1 MVAYHSWI
9 VVAVIIFL
17 VLALYRE
24 WVKPALAF
32 LIGVTV
38 LLLTGVI
45 SPKESLEGFANE
57 QLAVIIILL
66 VLSEIIRKSKVSSI
80 ALDRIFG
87 GHSSE
92 AGFKLKMMLAV
103 SSMSAF
109 FNNTPIVAMLIP
121 YVKNW
126 SNRNNVSASKLFIPL
141 SYAAILG
148 GCATLIGT
156 STNLIVNGL
165 ATEAGFDSLN
175 IFDFAWVGIPMAV
188 FGVIYLLLTGNLLP
202 NRKDRVEGFISHSRE
217 YLVEVSV
224 KEGAP
229 IVGKTVEEA
238 GLRNLDNIFLV
249 ELVRGEEVYG
259 PVSPQEMLQDNDV
272 LIFAGNIAMLNDL
285 KKPGLGLTLPKECD
299 FTSNNIAEVVLS
311 NNSSLIG
318 TTVKDADFRGRYDGA
333 ILAVHRNGEKLSGKI
348 GTIELKAG
356 DVLLVLTGNDYY
368 KRTQGVQAFYTIS
381 QNEEEDTLP
390 LMKVLAV
397 IFGVIASV
405 ILSSLNIIPL
415 FTGLVVVLGL
425 ALAMRLV
432 PVNEIRKSF
441 DVNLVVIIALGLA
454 LGKAMINSGVAAI
467 IAQNLINVTK
477 PTGAVGLLAGIFL
490 ITNFLAAYITNKA
503 AVAIIFPISVS
514 VAQSMDVPVVPF
526 ILIVAFGAA
535 ANFITPIGYQ
545 TNLMVYG
552 PGGYNFKDFFKIGFP
567 LTLVYAIA
575 SVLILSMVYN
585 LF

>member
-1 MVAYHSWI
+1 MSA
-9 VVAVIIFL
+9 
-17 VLALYRE
+17 ALT
-24 WVKPALAF
+24 F

-45 SPKESLEGFANE
+45 TPKESLEGFANE

-80 ALDRIFG
+80 ALDKVFG

-92 AGFKLKMMLAV
+92 TGFKLKMMMAV

-126 SNRNNVSASKLFIPL
+126 GNRNDVSSSKLLIPL

-175 IFDFAWVGIPMAV
+175 IFDFTWVGVPMAV
-188 FGVIYLLLTGNLLP
+188 FGIGYLALTRNLLP
-202 NRKDRVEGFISHSRE
+202 NRKDRVEGFITRSRE

-224 KEGAP
+224 KEQSSL
-229 IVGKTVEEA
+229 VGKTVENA
-238 GLRNLDNIFLV
+238 GLRNLDNVFLV
-249 ELVRGEEVYG
+249 EIVREGNIIG
-259 PVSPQEMLQDNDV
+259 PVSPQEVLVENDV
-272 LIFAGNIAMLNDL
+272 LIFAGNISMLNDL
-285 KKPGLGLTLPKECD
+285 KKPVLGLTLPQACD
-299 FTSNNIAEVVLS
+299 VSSNNIVEVVLS

-318 TTVKDADFRGRYDGA
+318 STVRDTDFRGRYDAA
-333 ILAVHRNGEKLSGKI
+333 ILAVHRNGEKLTGKI
-348 GTIELKAG
+348 GDIQLKAG
-356 DVLLVLTGNDYY
+356 DVLLVLAGNDYY

-381 QNEEEDTLP
+381 ENEEEDTLP
-390 LMKVLAV
+390 LFKVLSV
-397 IFGVIASV
+397 ILGVIASV
-405 ILSSLNIIPL
+405 VLSSLNVLPL
-415 FTGLVVVLGL
+415 FTGLVIVLGA
-425 ALAMRLV
+425 ALAMNLV
-432 PVNEIRKSF
+432 PINEIRKSF
-441 DVNLVVIIALGLA
+441 DINLVVIIALGLA
-454 LGKAMINSGVAAI
+454 LGKAMINSGVAGV
-467 IAQNLINVTK
+467 IAEHLVNWLR
-477 PTGAVGLLAGIFL
+477 PLGAVGLLAGIFI
-490 ITNFLAAYITNKA
+490 ITNVMAAYITNKA
-503 AVAIIFPISVS
+503 AVAIVFPISVS
-514 VAQSMDVPVVPF
+514 IAESMGVPVVPF
-526 ILIVAFGAA
+526 ILVVAFGAA

-552 PGGYNFKDFFKIGFP
+552 PGGYSFKDFFKIGLP
-567 LTLVYAIA
+567 LTMVYAVTCVI
-575 SVLILSMVYN
+575 ILSFVYK